1 MFTICIHIAFSS
13 SCDDTQMPESPAPF
27 PEALT
32 ELPLFPLGTVL
43 FPGALLPLQLFE
55 LRYLQMIGECE
66 RQGTGFGVVTLT
78 QGREVHRPGE
88 AAEQFEPIGTRVQ
101 IERIERPQ
109 AGLVLVWCRGVA
121 RFQIHSTAQRSD
133 GLWRGQVQ
141 ALPPEPS
148 LAVPE
153 HLQHLSD
160 QMHGALQSL
169 SAQPSV
175 VPQWNEAWRLQDCGW
190 LSDRYGELLPLP
202 LTMKY
207 RLFALQE
214 PLMRLELI
222 GDLVAP
228 TSDTAKG
235 QKPPANS

>member
-1 MFTICIHIAFSS
+1 MS
-13 SCDDTQMPESPAPF
+13 ESPATS

-66 RQGTGFGVVTLT
+66 RQGSDFGVVTLT

-169 SAQPSV
+169 SDQPSV

-190 LSDRYGELLPLP
+190 LSNRYGELLPLP

-228 TSDTAKG
+228 TSDAG
-235 QKPPANS
+235 SNGKPPTNS

>member
-1 MFTICIHIAFSS
+1 
-13 SCDDTQMPESPAPF
+13 MPESQAPS
-27 PEALT
+27 PETLT

-78 QGREVHRPGE
+78 QGREVHRPGS
-88 AAEQFEPIGTRVQ
+88 AAEQFEAMGTRVQ

-109 AGLVLVWCRGVA
+109 PGLVMVWCRGVEKFRIEA
-121 RFQIHSTAQRSD
+121 TQQRSD
-133 GLWRGQVQ
+133 GLRLGRVQ
-141 ALPPEPS
+141 FVPPEP
-148 LAVPE
+148 AVQVPE
-153 HLQHLSD
+153 DLQHLST
-160 QMHGALQSL
+160 QMHEALTQL

-175 VPQWNEAWRLQDCGW
+175 VPPWNEAWRLQDCSW
-190 LSDRYGELLPLP
+190 LSQRWGELLPLP
-202 LTMKY
+202 LQMKY

-214 PLMRLELI
+214 PLMRLELV

-228 TSDTAKG
+228 AEPSTKNPSG
-235 QKPPANS
+235 PGEKPPANS

>member
-1 MFTICIHIAFSS
+1 
-13 SCDDTQMPESPAPF
+13 MPERDAPS

-78 QGREVHRPGE
+78 QGREVHRPGT
-88 AAEQFEPIGTRVQ
+88 AAEQFEALGTRVQ

-109 AGLVLVWCRGVA
+109 PGLVMVWCRGVDKFRIEA
-121 RFQIHSTAQRSD
+121 TQQRSD
-133 GLWRGQVQ
+133 GLWLGGVQ
-141 ALPPEPS
+141 TLPPEP
-148 LAVPE
+148 AVQVPE
-153 HLQHLSD
+153 DLQHLSV
-160 QMHGALQSL
+160 QMHEALTQL

-175 VPQWNEAWRLQDCGW
+175 VPPWHEAWRLQDCSW
-190 LSDRYGELLPLP
+190 LSHRWGELLPLP
-202 LTMKY
+202 LQMKY

-214 PLMRLELI
+214 PLMRLELV
-222 GDLVAP
+222 GDWVAP
-228 TSDTAKG
+228 AEPSTDQSGQPK

>member
-1 MFTICIHIAFSS
+1 
-13 SCDDTQMPESPAPF
+13 MPENPAPS
-27 PEALT
+27 PESLT
-32 ELPLFPLGTVL
+32 ALPLFPLGTVL

-78 QGREVHRPGE
+78 QGREVHRPG
-88 AAEQFEPIGTRVQ
+88 AAVEQFEAMGTQVQ

-109 AGLVLVWCRGVA
+109 AGLVMVWCRGVG
-121 RFQIHSTAQRSD
+121 RFQIHSTTQRSD
-133 GLWRGQVQ
+133 GLWLGQVQ

-148 LAVPE
+148 VAVPE

-169 SAQPSV
+169 SAQPSM
-175 VPQWNEAWRLQDCGW
+175 VPHWNEAWRLQDCSW
-190 LSDRYGELLPLP
+190 LSNRYGELLPLP
-202 LTMKY
+202 LAMKY
-207 RLFALQE
+207 RLFALKE

-228 TSDTAKG
+228 TSDAAPG
-235 QKPPANS
+235 GKPPANS

>member
-1 MFTICIHIAFSS
+1 
-13 SCDDTQMPESPAPF
+13 MPESQAPS
-27 PEALT
+27 PETLT

-88 AAEQFEPIGTRVQ
+88 AAEQFESMGTQVQ

-121 RFQIHSTAQRSD
+121 RFEIDNTSQRSD
-133 GLWRGQVQ
+133 GLWRGQVR
-141 ALPPEPS
+141 AVPPEPT
-148 LAVPE
+148 LPVPE

-160 QMHGALQSL
+160 QMHAALQSL

-175 VPQWNEAWRLQDCGW
+175 VPHWNEAWRLQDCSW
-190 LSDRYGELLPLP
+190 LSNRYGELLPLP
-202 LTMKY
+202 LGMKY

-228 TSDTAKG
+228 TSDATSG
-235 QKPPANS
+235 GKPPANS

>member
-1 MFTICIHIAFSS
+1 
-13 SCDDTQMPESPAPF
+13 MPESQATP
-27 PEALT
+27 PEMLM

-43 FPGALLPLQLFE
+43 FLGALLPLQLFE

-88 AAEQFEPIGTRVQ
+88 AAEQFEAIGTRVQ

-109 AGLVLVWCRGVA
+109 PGLVMVWCRGVEKFHIEA
-121 RFQIHSTAQRSD
+121 TQQRSD
-133 GLWRGQVQ
+133 GLWLGRVQ
-141 ALPPEPS
+141 ALPPEP
-148 LAVPE
+148 AVQVPE
-153 HLQHLSD
+153 DLQHLST
-160 QMHGALQSL
+160 QMHEALTQL

-175 VPQWNEAWRLQDCGW
+175 VPPWNEAWRLQDCSW
-190 LSDRYGELLPLP
+190 LSQRWGELLPLP
-202 LTMKY
+202 LQMKY

-214 PLMRLELI
+214 PLMRLELV

-228 TSDTAKG
+228 AEPSAKNPSG
-235 QKPPANS
+235 PGEKPPANS

>member
-1 MFTICIHIAFSS
+1 
-13 SCDDTQMPESPAPF
+13 MPETPASSPASP
-27 PEALT
+27 T

-78 QGREVHRPGE
+78 KGREVHRPGA
-88 AAEQFEPIGTRVQ
+88 AAEKFEPIGTRVQ

-109 AGLVLVWCRGVA
+109 PGLVMVWCRGVEKFRIEA
-121 RFQIHSTAQRSD
+121 TQQRSD
-133 GLWRGQVQ
+133 GLWLGQVHS
-141 ALPPEPS
+141 LPPEP
-148 LAVPE
+148 AVQVPE
-153 HLQHLSD
+153 HLQHLSL
-160 QMHGALQSL
+160 QMHEALTQL
-169 SAQPSV
+169 SAQPSE
-175 VPQWNEAWRLQDCGW
+175 VPHWNEAWRLQDCGW
-190 LSDRYGELLPLP
+190 LSNRWGELLPLP
-202 LTMKY
+202 LAMKY

-228 TSDTAKG
+228 TSDAG
-235 QKPPANS
+235 PDGKPPANS

>member
-1 MFTICIHIAFSS
+1 
-13 SCDDTQMPESPAPF
+13 MPESHDPS
-27 PEALT
+27 PETPT

-88 AAEQFEPIGTRVQ
+88 AAEQFERIGTRVQ

-121 RFQIHSTAQRSD
+121 RFQIHSTTQRSD

-141 ALPPEPS
+141 ALPPEPN

-153 HLQHLSD
+153 HLRHLSD

-175 VPQWNEAWRLQDCGW
+175 VPHWNEAWRLQDCSW
-190 LSDRYGELLPLP
+190 LSNRYGELLPLP
-202 LTMKY
+202 LAMKY

-228 TSDTAKG
+228 TSDGTPG